1 MDNFFGYRNHAKL
14 SMIEKLD
21 KDPDLKPRHLA
32 EMLGVDVTDLYAAR
46 KRLTRKLRNFI
57 V

>member
-1 MDNFFGYRNHAKL
+1 
-14 SMIEKLD
+14 MIEKLD